1 MRLRVNGVAARWSSD
16 TLECVA
22 RDGDVFVQLQ
32 PGRHQLTVEVDG
44 HRLETWIQ
52 VEGL

>member
-1 MRLRVNGVAARWSSD
+1 MNGVAARWSSD

-22 RDGDVFVQLQ
+22 RDGDVFVRLQ
-32 PGRHQLTVEVDG
+32 PGRHRLTVEVEG
-44 HRLETWIQ
+44 QRLETWIE